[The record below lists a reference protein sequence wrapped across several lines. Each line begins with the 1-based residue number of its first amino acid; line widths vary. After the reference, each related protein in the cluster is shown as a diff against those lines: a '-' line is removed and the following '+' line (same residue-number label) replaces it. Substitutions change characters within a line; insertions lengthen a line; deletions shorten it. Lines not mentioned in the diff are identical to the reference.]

1 MKVDK
6 LLSYWYRQ
14 FWPRVYWYRLHGDE
28 ALNLQGEAQVELTGA
43 GQVKHETITNRREE
57 WLNER
62 KNLQLKTAN
71 EKTLDPK
78 LWQNDTKQTHYQLK
92 TDLHA
97 GVKPRKAKLSHDSFP
112 QEGSHRPEPATAE
125 GLPVLSPT
133 FWIDVMNADKESGCR
148 WRRTHVKDKGGRC
161 SQTFLTAWSSSRNR
175 YRMKTFE
182 THSDLCKV
190 SVAFQTNHRSVVRT
204 NHRHCQRARQVR
216 PLASWITS
224 IYYLWATLETR
235 NNRSFAFSSK

>member
-78 LWQNDTKQTHYQLK
+78 L
-92 TDLHA
+92 
-97 GVKPRKAKLSHDSFP
+97 
-112 QEGSHRPEPATAE
+112 
-125 GLPVLSPT
+125 
-133 FWIDVMNADKESGCR
+133 
-148 WRRTHVKDKGGRC
+148 
-161 SQTFLTAWSSSRNR
+161 
-175 YRMKTFE
+175 
-182 THSDLCKV
+182 
-190 SVAFQTNHRSVVRT
+190 
-204 NHRHCQRARQVR
+204 
-216 PLASWITS
+216 
-224 IYYLWATLETR
+224 
-235 NNRSFAFSSK
+235 